1 MRRIRRKNSSTPK
14 TGARRLLPNGT
25 CMSTVTR
32 PLSVEHLE
40 PWNGNIVQ
48 VTMIDGSRQVGLL
61 QRVDSNWVRLKAI
74 PALPNGGLIEIALT
88 TAVSRASRN

>member
-1 MRRIRRKNSSTPK
+1 
-14 TGARRLLPNGT
+14 
-25 CMSTVTR
+25 MSTVTR
-32 PLSVEHLE
+32 SLSAEHLE

-48 VTMIDGSRQVGLL
+48 VTMVDGSRQVGLL
-61 QRVDSNWVRLKAI
+61 QRVDSNWVRLKAV

>member
-1 MRRIRRKNSSTPK
+1 
-14 TGARRLLPNGT
+14 
-25 CMSTVTR
+25 MSTVTR

-74 PALPNGGLIEIALT
+74 PALPNGGLVEIALT